1 MALNSNSLSPTEK
14 IWTSFLILASFV
26 FSSVSSY
33 TYEFSR
39 MFVSYYV
46 GDSPTLVGEYL
57 YSYNNMY
64 IYVITAGR
72 LAISGEI
79 GYHLRFKYQ
88 F

>member
-1 MALNSNSLSPTEK
+1 
-14 IWTSFLILASFV
+14 
-26 FSSVSSY
+26 
-33 TYEFSR
+33 

-72 LAISGEI
+72 PAISGGI